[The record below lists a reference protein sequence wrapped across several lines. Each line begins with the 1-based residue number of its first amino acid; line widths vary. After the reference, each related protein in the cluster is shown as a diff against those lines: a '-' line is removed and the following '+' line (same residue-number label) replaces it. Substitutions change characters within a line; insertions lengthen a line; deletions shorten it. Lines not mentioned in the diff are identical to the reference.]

1 MGEAT
6 TNILQSLIQGQPLTV
21 SQQQSLAAELLADS
35 ERAIGFDVHPDQVNQ
50 VVERR
55 SQALPLVFPKVQNF
69 WQSVQPEDLLNLL
82 WQVWLPL
89 ALALIDKHQSQTR
102 PLIQGIVG
110 SQGAGKTTLTQ
121 LLCLIL
127 SQLGY
132 AAINLSLDDFYKTYA
147 ERQCLQQADPVL
159 IWRGP
164 PGTHD
169 LDLAFS
175 VLEQLRQPDSV
186 TVTIPRFDKSAYG
199 GAGDRAVQPE
209 QVNGAEIV
217 LFEGWFVGARPIDS
231 EQFATAP
238 PPINT
243 EADRSFARD
252 MNTRLNDYLPLWQQL
267 DSLIVLDLIDYRLS
281 QQWRQQAEQRAI
293 AAGQAGMS
301 DHAVSQFVEYFWR
314 SLHPLLFIK
323 PLTQDPTVDLVI
335 EIQPN
340 HQPGRVYR
348 PQALYPQAL

>member
-6 TNILQSLIQGQPLTV
+6 TKILLGLMQGQPLAV
-21 SQQQSLAAELLADS
+21 SQQHYLAAELLADA
-35 ERAIGFDVHPDQVNQ
+35 ERAIAFDIHPENVRAG
-50 VVERR
+50 VERR
-55 SQALPLVFPKVQNF
+55 SQALPLVWPTVQTF
-69 WQSVQPEDLLNLL
+69 WPAAQPEAVLTPL

-89 ALALIDKHQSQTR
+89 ALALIDKRQAQAR

-110 SQGAGKTTLTQ
+110 SQGTGKTTLTR

-127 SQLGY
+127 ARLGSP
-132 AAINLSLDDFYKTYA
+132 AISLSLDDFYRTYT
-147 ERQCLQQADPVL
+147 ERQRLQADDPRL

-169 LDLAFS
+169 LDLGLR
-175 VLEQLRQPDSV
+175 VLEQLRQPGSV
-186 TVTIPRFDKSAYG
+186 SIPRFDKSAYD
-199 GAGDRAVQPE
+199 GAGDRFALAE
-209 QVNGAEIV
+209 QISGVEIV
-217 LFEGWFVGARPIDS
+217 LFEGWFVGIRPIEP

-243 EADRSFARD
+243 EQDRSFARD
-252 MNTRLNDYLPLWQQL
+252 MNTRLKDYLPLWQQL
-267 DSLIVLDLIDYRLS
+267 DSLIVLDLVDYRLS
-281 QQWRQQAEQRAI
+281 QQWRQQAEQQAI

-301 DHAVSQFVEYFWR
+301 DQAISQFVEYFWR

-335 EIQPN
+335 EIEPN

-348 PQALYPQAL
+348 PQALSSHRQVE

>member
-6 TNILQSLIQGQPLTV
+6 TNILLALMQGQPLTAP
-21 SQQQSLAAELLADS
+21 QQHYLAAQLLADA
-35 ERAIGFDVHPDQVNQ
+35 ERASAFDIYPENVSA

-55 SQALPLVFPKVQNF
+55 SLALPLVCPTVQTF
-69 WQSVQPEDLLNLL
+69 WPAARPEAVLTPL

-89 ALALIDKHQSQTR
+89 ALALIDKRQAQART
-102 PLIQGIVG
+102 LIQGIVG
-110 SQGAGKTTLTQ
+110 SQGAGKTTLTR

-132 AAINLSLDDFYKTYA
+132 PAVSLSLDDFYQTYA
-147 ERQCLQQADPVL
+147 ERQRLQAADPRL

-169 LDLAFS
+169 LDLALR
-175 VLEQLRQPDSV
+175 VLEQLRQPGSV
-186 TVTIPRFDKSAYG
+186 SIPRFDKSAYD
-199 GAGDRAVQPE
+199 GAGDRASHPE
-209 QVNGAEIV
+209 LVSGAEIV
-217 LFEGWFVGARPIDS
+217 LFEGWFVGAHPIDP

-243 EADRSFARD
+243 EQDRSFARD
-252 MNTRLNDYLPLWQQL
+252 MNTRLKDYLPLWQQL
-267 DSLIVLDLIDYRLS
+267 DSLIVLDLVDYRLS
-281 QQWRQQAEQRAI
+281 QQWRQQAEQQAI

-301 DHAVSQFVEYFWR
+301 DQAVSQFVEYFWR

-348 PQALYPQAL
+348 PQAL